1 MTFIGI
7 GSPIPELPTLPGQ
20 TGAAVEV
27 TLDYP
32 SSSACKSVTSLS
44 PAEATPAG
52 GAFSSTA
59 GLTINSSTGV
69 VNPSTSTA
77 GVYTISYTVSG
88 VVSQFALT
96 IIAVQSAAFSYSSSS
111 FPTSGTTSPTITG
124 NTGGTFTS
132 NASPASNLSLNGST
146 GEINLATST
155 IGNYIVTYTNSGTC
169 PGTPQTD
176 AIELVAPY
184 DSLNSFS
191 FDGVNDY
198 FFSALDGTS
207 TGGFLAAADSDVE
220 LSISLWFKLNSSGNN
235 KGIFQWGDALSDGT
249 PFILLQQR
257 AFGTTGYRVRFYAD
271 GAFSSNVD
279 INVSQWYNFIL
290 TRKASDN
297 TWRGYLDGSELVG
310 SVFPKDDGGSI
321 FNRASATGVYLG
333 NGYNGYSNCNIDE
346 VSIWNT
352 TLSTNAVTEIY
363 NSGVPND
370 LTSLSNAS
378 SSNLKVWYKM

>member
-20 TGAAVEV
+20 TGPAVEV

-96 IIAVQSAAFSYSSSS
+96 IIAVQSAAFSYSGSS

-184 DSLNSFS
+184 DSLSSFS
-191 FDGVNDY
+191 FDGSNDY
-198 FFSALDGTS
+198 FDIGNPT
-207 TGGFLAAADSDVE
+207 E
-220 LSISLWFKLNSSGNN
+220 LQLTNNISVSGWFKTSS
-235 KGIFQWGDALSDGT
+235 
-249 PFILLQQR
+249 
-257 AFGTTGYRVRFYAD
+257 
-271 GAFSSNVD
+271 SSIMNM
-279 INVSQWYNFIL
+279 F
-290 TRKASDN
+290 TKR
-297 TWRGYLDGSELVG
+297 
-310 SVFPKDDGGSI
+310 
-321 FNRASATGVYLG
+321 ATGVNNWSVYMQSGKIYFWVSVDGSSVPVQIISATTLNDDEWHFFAG
-333 NGYNGYSNCNIDE
+333 VREGASLKLYIDDLTAVTGAIASGSLTNPNGTVMIGKASVNNFLWNGNIDE
-346 VSIWNT
+346 LAIWDTN
-352 TLSTNAVTEIY
+352 LSSDAVTEIY

-378 SSNLKVWYKM
+378 SSNLKAWYKM

>member
-44 PAEATPAG
+44 P
-52 GAFSSTA
+52 
-59 GLTINSSTGV
+59 
-69 VNPSTSTA
+69 
-77 GVYTISYTVSG
+77 G

-96 IIAVQSAAFSYSSSS
+96 IIAVQSAAFSYSKAS

-155 IGNYIVTYTNSGTC
+155 IGNYIVT
-169 PGTPQTD
+169 
-176 AIELVAPY
+176 
-184 DSLNSFS
+184 SFS

-198 FFSALDGTS
+198 FDIGNPT
-207 TGGFLAAADSDVE
+207 E
-220 LSISLWFKLNSSGNN
+220 LQLTNNISVSGWFKTSS
-235 KGIFQWGDALSDGT
+235 
-249 PFILLQQR
+249 
-257 AFGTTGYRVRFYAD
+257 
-271 GAFSSNVD
+271 SSIMNM
-279 INVSQWYNFIL
+279 F
-290 TRKASDN
+290 TKR
-297 TWRGYLDGSELVG
+297 
-310 SVFPKDDGGSI
+310 
-321 FNRASATGVYLG
+321 ATGVNNWSVYMQSG
-333 NGYNGYSNCNIDE
+333 KIYFW
-346 VSIWNT
+346 VSVDGSSVPVQIISAT
-352 TLSTNAVTEIY
+352 TLNDDEWHFFAGVREGASLKLYIDDLTAVTGAIASGSLTNPNGTVNLSSDAVTEIY

-378 SSNLKVWYKM
+378 SSNLKAWYKM